1 MPTLLCAVRCIA
13 VFLNQNRVKSAGKLK
28 MILPILVALASEH
41 FDILNYI
48 TYAIVFLWI
57 VMLEDIFSAILSYFD
72 LW

>member
-1 MPTLLCAVRCIA
+1 
-13 VFLNQNRVKSAGKLK
+13 